1 MSYRFDPQERLIV
14 VPARLSGPAGD
25 AVVRLALDTGA
36 TSTLVNTEVM
46 VLLGYDPATAPD
58 RIQVT
63 TGSGVEFCARL
74 SVERIE
80 AVGRIVERFP
90 LLCHTLPSS
99 AQIDGL
105 LGLDFFRGC
114 YLGID
119 LRTGEITVT

>member
-1 MSYRFDPQERLIV
+1 MSYRFNPQERLIV
-14 VPARLSGPAGD
+14 VPVRLYGPAGD
-25 AVVRLALDTGA
+25 TIVRLALDTGA

-46 VLLGYDPATAPD
+46 VLLGYDPATTPD

-80 AVGRIVERFP
+80 AVGRTLQNFP

>member
-1 MSYRFDPQERLIV
+1 MSHRFDLQERLII
-14 VPARLSGPAGD
+14 VPARLFGPAGD
-25 AVVRLALDTGA
+25 TIIRLALDTGA
-36 TSTLVNTEVM
+36 SSTLVNTEVM
-46 VLLGYDPATAPD
+46 VLLGYDPATALD
-58 RIQVT
+58 RIEVT
-63 TGSGVEFCARL
+63 TGSGIEFCARL

-80 AVGRIVERFP
+80 TVGRTLERFP
-90 LLCHTLPSS
+90 ILCHTLPPS

>member
-1 MSYRFDPQERLIV
+1 MSHRFDLQERLIT
-14 VPARLSGPAGD
+14 VPVRLFGPAGETI
-25 AVVRLALDTGA
+25 VRFALDTGA
-36 TSTLVNTEVM
+36 SSTLVNTDVI
-46 VLLGYDPATAPD
+46 VLLGYDPATAPE

-74 SVERIE
+74 AVERIE
-80 AVGRIVERFP
+80 SVGRILERF
-90 LLCHTLPSS
+90 LVLCHTLPSS

-119 LRTGEITVT
+119 LRVGEITVS

>member
-1 MSYRFDPQERLIV
+1 MSQRFDPQEGLILI
-14 VPARLSGPAGD
+14 PARLFGPAGD
-25 AVVRLALDTGA
+25 TVVRLALDTGA
-36 TSTLVNTEVM
+36 TNTLVNTEVM
-46 VLLGYDPATAPD
+46 VMLGYDPAAAPD
-58 RIQVT
+58 RLSVT
-63 TGSGVEFCARL
+63 TGSGVEFCAVL

-80 AVGRIVERFP
+80 AIGRTLEGFP
-90 LLCHTLPSS
+90 LLCHTLPPS

>member
-1 MSYRFDPQERLIV
+1 MSHRFDPQERLII
-14 VPARLSGPAGD
+14 VPARLFGPAGD
-25 AVVRLALDTGA
+25 TIVRLVLDTGA
-36 TSTLVNTEVM
+36 SSTLVNTEVI

-58 RIQVT
+58 RVEVT
-63 TGSGVEFCARL
+63 TGSGIEFCARL

-80 AVGRIVERFP
+80 AVGRTLERFP
-90 LLCHTLPSS
+90 ILCHTLPPS

-119 LRTGEITVT
+119 LRTGEIIVA

>member
-1 MSYRFDPQERLIV
+1 VSHRFDPQERLIV
-14 VPARLSGPAGD
+14 VPVRLSGPAGD
-25 AVVRLALDTGA
+25 TVVRLALDTGA
-36 TSTLVNTEVM
+36 SSTLVNTAVM
-46 VLLGYDPATAPD
+46 VLLGYDSATASD
-58 RIQVT
+58 RVQVT

-80 AVGRIVERFP
+80 VVGRTLERFP
-90 LLCHTLPSS
+90 LLCHTLPPS